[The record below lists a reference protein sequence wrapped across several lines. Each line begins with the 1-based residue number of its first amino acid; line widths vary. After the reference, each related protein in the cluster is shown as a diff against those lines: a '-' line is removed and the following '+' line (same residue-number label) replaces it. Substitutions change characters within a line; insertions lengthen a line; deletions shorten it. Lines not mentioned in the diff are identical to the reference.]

1 MSVNRI
7 VLVGRVGAPAE
18 LRYRT
23 NGVAVTLFRL
33 ATDRS
38 AARGQSESIVATDW
52 HSVEVEG
59 GLGLARNDSA
69 KRAAMLLQTGTEA
82 YVEGSLWY
90 RQAKPG
96 VSGRPEAVVMA
107 SRIEILSQPEQP
119 GRSGVEG
126 APVAPAAAGGP
137 VRASRS
143 SRRHRG

>member
-38 AARGQSESIVATDW
+38 AARGQSDSIVATDW

-59 GLGLARNDSA
+59 GLGLARSDSA

-82 YVEGSLWY
+82 YVEGSLLY

-96 VSGRPEAVVMA
+96 VGGRPEAVVMA
-107 SRIEILSQPEQP
+107 TRVEILSQPEP
-119 GRSGVEG
+119 GRTGG
-126 APVAPAAAGGP
+126 APVAPAVAGGS
-137 VRASRS
+137 VRASRA
-143 SRRHRG
+143 SRRHRE

>member
-23 NGVAVTLFRL
+23 NGVAVTLIRL

-38 AARGQSESIVATDW
+38 AARGQSDSMVATDW

-96 VSGRPEAVVMA
+96 VSGRPEAVVIA
-107 SRIEILSQPEQP
+107 SRIEILSQPEP
-119 GRSGVEG
+119 GRSEG
-126 APVAPAAAGGP
+126 APVASAAAGGS
-137 VRASRS
+137 VRASRA
-143 SRRHRG
+143 SRRHRE